1 MFTILPSL
9 YLVAVHYIRQWN
21 RPYYYEQS
29 NDEANENQ
37 SKKISSNKDQIDENL
52 LQIAESRSENSSSS
66 TKKNLSRSSLLN
78 VDRCKTY
85 TGDLQETDIV
95 YLMNETDFT
104 REQIIKWRQ
113 DFLRDCPD
121 GKLSKSKF
129 NDIYKQFYTKG
140 QVEKFCEHAFRVFD
154 KDSSGFIDFVEFLL
168 AVSMTSTK
176 DASRK
181 IELFFSMYDIDQ
193 NGLIDENEMRCVV
206 ESIYE
211 LMGIDIRD
219 QTRIDVKVREIFA
232 KAKCDE
238 SGFLT
243 KDQFAAACSNDRH
256 IRKLLVP
263 NTKKLST

>member
-52 LQIAESRSENSSSS
+52 LQIAESRSENSFSS

-113 DFLRDCPD
+113 DFLV
-121 GKLSKSKF
+121 SYS
-129 NDIYKQFYTKG
+129 
-140 QVEKFCEHAFRVFD
+140 
-154 KDSSGFIDFVEFLL
+154 FIE
-168 AVSMTSTK
+168 
-176 DASRK
+176 
-181 IELFFSMYDIDQ
+181 ID
-193 NGLIDENEMRCVV
+193 
-206 ESIYE
+206 
-211 LMGIDIRD
+211 
-219 QTRIDVKVREIFA
+219 RII
-232 KAKCDE
+232 
-238 SGFLT
+238 
-243 KDQFAAACSNDRH
+243 
-256 IRKLLVP
+256 II
-263 NTKKLST
+263 